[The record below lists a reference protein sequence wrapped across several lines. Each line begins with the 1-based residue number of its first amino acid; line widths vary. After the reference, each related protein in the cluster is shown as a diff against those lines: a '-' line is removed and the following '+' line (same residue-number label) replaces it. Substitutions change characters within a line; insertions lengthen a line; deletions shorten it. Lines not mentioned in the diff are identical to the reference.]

1 MLSMNALT
9 PKKMHLFLFFTF
21 LFNIF
26 ASFVHPVTPTFIVE
40 RHLDASMF
48 GVALAAMNTM
58 FFLFSPLWGKL
69 CNYIASKKVYL
80 ICAIG
85 YATGQVIFMLAQTE
99 AVVVMGRMFAGI
111 FTGGCYTAISNQT
124 VNTSNGGMKEKN
136 KNLTLMETLHMI
148 GSAVGYFLGGFA
160 GLISVEAAFLCQI
173 IGLVSCGVLI
183 YAFSVDDTDFKYI
196 PKEKLTAR
204 DVNPFGAFKAVRSFA
219 TPLFIMIFMIVA
231 ISSLGQNSY
240 EQCFNYFIKDQFGMT
255 SAYNGTFKAV
265 IAVITLI
272 LNMTVC
278 MHLQK
283 KTDINKTFI
292 YVLLACTSLILTIL
306 VFRGQILF
314 VVIYIL
320 YSSVNAIR
328 TPILQSMCANRAT
341 PETSNNVMGFYQSM
355 NSLGGIFGA
364 LFAGLIYKA
373 DPMLPF
379 ILAFAAY
386 AIALLIGLLYRKG
399 YAKGKK

>member
-1 MLSMNALT
+1 MTA
-9 PKKMHLFLFFTF
+9 KKMHLFLFFTF

-40 RHLDASMF
+40 RKLDASMF
-48 GVALAAMNTM
+48 GIALAAMNTM
-58 FFLFSPLWGKL
+58 FFLLSPFWGRL
-69 CNYIASKKVYL
+69 CDYIASKKVFL
-80 ICAIG
+80 ICAVGYGIG
-85 YATGQVIFMLAQTE
+85 QIFFLLARSE
-99 AVVVMGRMFAGI
+99 VAVVAARMFAGS
-111 FTGGCYTAISNQT
+111 FTGGCYTAFANQT
-124 VNTSNGGMKEKN
+124 VNTSVGGMKEKN
-136 KNLTLMETLHMI
+136 RNLTLLETLHMV
-148 GSAVGYFLGGFA
+148 GSACGYFLGGLV
-160 GLISVEAAFLCQI
+160 GVISVEASCLCQI
-173 IGLVSCGVLI
+173 LGLISCGILV
-183 YAFSVDDTDFKYI
+183 YAFCADDTEFKYI
-196 PKEKLTAR
+196 PKDRLNIRE
-204 DVNPFGAFKAVRSFA
+204 VNPFSAFKTVRNFA
-219 TPLFIMIFMIVA
+219 TPLFIMIFAIVA

-265 IAVITLI
+265 IAIITLI

-278 MHLQK
+278 MYLQK

-292 YVLLACTSLILTIL
+292 YVLLACTTLILTIL
-306 VFRGQILF
+306 VFNGQILF

-341 PETSNNVMGFYQSM
+341 AETSNNVMGFYQSM

-373 DPMLPF
+373 NPMLPF
-379 ILAFAAY
+379 ILAFTAY
-386 AIALLIGLLYRKG
+386 AISLLIGFFYRRG
-399 YAKGKK
+399 YEAGKA